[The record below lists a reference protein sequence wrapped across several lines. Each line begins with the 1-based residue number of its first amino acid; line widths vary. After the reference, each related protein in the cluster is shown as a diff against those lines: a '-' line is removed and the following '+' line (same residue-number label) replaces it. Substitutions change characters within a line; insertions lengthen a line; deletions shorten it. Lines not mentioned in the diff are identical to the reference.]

1 MTSYPRI
8 ILKKG
13 KEEPV
18 RRFHPWIFSGAVDLI
33 EEDAGE
39 GDIVEIFSYDRKYLA
54 TGYLLSG
61 SIIIKILSFERRKI
75 NREFWHDRLLSSYK
89 LRKDIG
95 LVDSHETNTYRLI
108 HNEGDF
114 IPGLIIDIYNNLAVI
129 QAHSLAVYKQAEMIS
144 EVILELFEGRIN
156 AVYNK
161 SAESLRKMT
170 GLIVCDGYITG
181 KDQEYKVMENGSF
194 FYVNPAT
201 GQKTGLFLD
210 QRENRQLLGMFA
222 PGKKV
227 LNMFGYTGGFS
238 VSAARAGASHV
249 CTVDSS
255 AHAIAMAEKNMGL
268 NGFLE
273 PIHTAIVADAREYLD
288 AMAPGS
294 YDLIIL
300 DPPAFAKNMDSRK
313 KALSGYR
320 FLNEKALKKITTG
333 GIMFTFSCSQVVDR
347 QMFTSAVTTAAIDA
361 GRTVRIIHH
370 LSQPPDHP
378 VNIFH
383 QEGEYLKGLVLRVE

>member
-1 MTSYPRI
+1 
-8 ILKKG
+8 
-13 KEEPV
+13 
-18 RRFHPWIFSGAVDLI
+18 
-33 EEDAGE
+33 
-39 GDIVEIFSYDRKYLA
+39 
-54 TGYLLSG
+54 
-61 SIIIKILSFERRKI
+61 
-75 NREFWHDRLLSSYK
+75 
-89 LRKDIG
+89 
-95 LVDSHETNTYRLI
+95 
-108 HNEGDF
+108 
-114 IPGLIIDIYNNLAVI
+114 
-129 QAHSLAVYKQAEMIS
+129 
-144 EVILELFEGRIN
+144 
-156 AVYNK
+156 
-161 SAESLRKMT
+161 MT